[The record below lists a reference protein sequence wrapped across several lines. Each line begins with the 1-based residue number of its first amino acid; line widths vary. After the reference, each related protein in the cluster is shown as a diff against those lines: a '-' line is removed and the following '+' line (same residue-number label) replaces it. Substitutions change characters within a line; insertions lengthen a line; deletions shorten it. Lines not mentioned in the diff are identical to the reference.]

1 VYYREV
7 KVALASLLLLV
18 VIFCLACDQEAPQ
31 ETPTPTPTRV
41 STPSPSPTSL
51 PSPTPSPTPPLP
63 DESRPLDRDILELAA
78 RLGRTGGPLPPVAH
92 QEPPA
97 YQEGQQHEFTVMDA
111 FAPSLQTVNATLRLI
126 TPHAYFYFQDGLD
139 VSQEDVEEAGRDF
152 EEIVYPMVLRYFGQE
167 WTPGVDSDRHITLL
181 HADLPGLGG
190 YFSDGDE
197 YPRAAWPAS
206 NEREMIYLNVTGTR
220 PGSDAY
226 NGLVAHELQHLV
238 HWNGD
243 PSEEVWVNE
252 GLSELARELASA
264 DPDSMPICVT
274 LPDTQLNTWEP
285 LGAGNAAHYATS
297 HLFVRYLLEHYGGW
311 EDARRLV
318 TEPADGIDGI
328 NAYLA
333 PFGVT
338 FEDIFADW
346 LVASYLDDPDGGP
359 YSHGDA
365 EVKVSPSIT
374 LTDYGEG
381 EDSVRQFAADYIEV
395 ELAEGDA
402 VFTLDGGEAVK
413 AIPNEPYSG
422 LGQWW
427 SGRGDAI
434 DSTLTGEFD
443 LTGLDS
449 ATLTFHTWYDL
460 EEHWD
465 YAYVTVSSDGGSSWH
480 ILRGRQS
487 SDENP
492 LGLAYGPAYTGKS
505 GGGDSPAWVEESIDL
520 SPFAGRKVLLRFEY
534 ITDEG
539 VNLDGWAIDDIAIP
553 ELAFLDDAEEEDG
566 SWQTQGFERVSAPL
580 PQRFIVQVIEM
591 GETTSVRPLTLDKA
605 NRGEIRLSGFGATL
619 DKAVIVVA
627 AASDGTTQA
636 APYRYSLRPAEP

>member
-1 VYYREV
+1 MYYREV
-7 KVALASLLLLV
+7 KVAFASLLLSV
-18 VIFCLACDQEAPQ
+18 VVLCLACAQEAPQ
-31 ETPTPTPTRV
+31 ETPTPTSTPA
-41 STPSPSPTSL
+41 STPSASPTSL
-51 PSPTPSPTPPLP
+51 PSPISSPTPPLP
-63 DESRPLDRDILELAA
+63 DESRPLDRDVLELAA
-78 RLGRTGGPLPPVAH
+78 RLGRTGDPLSPVAH

-97 YQEGQQHEFTVMDA
+97 YQEGQQHEFTVIDA
-111 FAPSLQTVNATLRLI
+111 FAPSLRTVNATLRLI
-126 TPHAYFYFQDGLD
+126 TPHAYFYFQDGLE

-152 EEIVYPMVLRYFGQE
+152 EEIVYPIVARYFGQE
-167 WTPGVDSDRHITLL
+167 WTPGVDSDGHITLL

-206 NEREMIYLNVTGTR
+206 NEREMIYLDTSGMR

-252 GLSELARELASA
+252 GLSELARELASGG
-264 DPDSMPICVT
+264 PGSIPIGVT

-285 LGAGNAAHYATS
+285 LGAGNAAHYAAS

-311 EDARRLV
+311 QGGHRLV
-318 TEPADGIDGI
+318 AEPADGIEGI
-328 NAYLA
+328 DAYLTS
-333 PFGVT
+333 FGVT

-359 YSHGDA
+359 YSHADA
-365 EVKVSPSIT
+365 EVEVSPAIT
-374 LTDYGEG
+374 FTDYGQG

-395 ELAEGDA
+395 ELAKGDA
-402 VFTLDGGEAVK
+402 VLTFDGGEAVK
-413 AIPNEPYSG
+413 VIPNEPYSG

-443 LTGLDS
+443 LTGPES
-449 ATLTFHTWYDL
+449 ATLTFWTWYDI

-465 YAYVTVSSDGGSSWH
+465 YAYVMASSDGGSSWQ
-480 ILRGRQS
+480 ILRGRQT

-505 GGGDSPAWVEESIDL
+505 GGDSPAWVEESIDL
-520 SPFAGRKVLLRFEY
+520 SPFAGQKILLRFEY
-534 ITDEG
+534 ITDEA

-553 ELAFLDDAEEEDG
+553 ELAFFDDAEEDRA
-566 SWQTQGFERVSAPL
+566 WQVQGFQRLREPL

-591 GETTSVRPLTLDKA
+591 GETTSVRLLPLDGA
-605 NRGEIRLSGFGATL
+605 SRGEVRLTGFGATL
-619 DKAVIVVA
+619 GKAVIVVA

-636 APYRYSLRPAEP
+636 APYRYSLRPAQP